1 MGEARGCGKSRGGAT
16 DDDQERRMKLPP
28 GVSASD
34 FAAAITQFEDA
45 VGKEWV
51 FTSDEDVALY
61 RDAYSPFMG
70 EPEEKFASAA
80 VAPDGVEQVQKIVRT
95 ANQYKIPIYPV
106 STGKNLGYGGSA
118 PVLSG
123 SVVLDLKRM
132 NRILEVNER
141 NAYVLVEPGVS
152 YFDLYRHIQEKGLKL
167 WVDVPDPGWGSPVGN
182 ALDRGGGYLM
192 PQYRNHFDS
201 HCGMEIVL
209 ANGEIMRTGMGA
221 MPGAK
226 TWQEYKSGFGPWIDG
241 MFSQSNFG
249 VVTKMGFWLMP
260 QPDSY
265 FSGVVTVPRH
275 NDLVPLVRIL
285 TYLENT
291 RVTNGMPDLGSPLLG
306 IPMLSE
312 FAARFDQGSSPFER
326 PQDAELTALVAKAGG
341 EMSPE
346 LDDYA
351 QKKGIGY
358 WNCKLSFYGA
368 AKANAANWAFAKE
381 KFSEIPGAK
390 FEELEN
396 YKLPLTPEQ
405 QEKVHKPQFGIPSLA
420 MFSIGARSAINPT
433 PASGHMWFSPI
444 IPRTGEAI
452 FEANRV
458 FAAAAKEFG
467 LPFLNFNLPSTY
479 WERAFIFIF
488 AFPVVKDVETNK
500 KNRAAFQKLVKVAAD
515 HGWGEYR
522 TPPAFQ
528 DAIMATY
535 SYNNNALLRF
545 HETVKDA
552 IDPNGILSAGRY
564 GIWPKHIRE
573 AKA

>member
-1 MGEARGCGKSRGGAT
+1 VRDHLGGAT
-16 DDDQERRMKLPP
+16 DGNQERKMKLPP

-34 FAAAITQFEDA
+34 FAAAIQQFQDA

-80 VAPDGVEQVQKIVRT
+80 VAPESVEQVQKVVRV

-132 NRILEVNER
+132 NRIVEVNER

-152 YFDLYRHIQEKGLKL
+152 YFDLYRYIQEKGIKL

-192 PQYRNHFDS
+192 PQFRNHFDS

-221 MPGAK
+221 LPGSK

-249 VVTKMGFWLMP
+249 VVTKMGFWMMP

-265 FSGVVTVPRH
+265 FSGIVTVPRH
-275 NDLVPLVRIL
+275 NDLIPLVRIL

-291 RVTNGMPDLGSPLLG
+291 RATNGMPDLGSPLFG

-312 FAARFDQGSSPFER
+312 FAARFDQGSSPFDR
-326 PQDAELTALVAKAGG
+326 PQDAELTALIAKAGG

-368 AKANAANWAFAKE
+368 PKANAANWAFAQE
-381 KFSEIPGAK
+381 KFSEIPGAR
-390 FEELEN
+390 FDDGES

-420 MFSIGARSAINPT
+420 MFSIGARSPMNPT
-433 PASGHMWFSPI
+433 PANGHMWFSPI

-479 WERAFIFIF
+479 WERSFIFIF
-488 AFPVVKDVETNK
+488 AFPVTKDVETNK
-500 KNRAAFQKLVKVAAD
+500 KNRAAFEKLIKVAAE

-535 SYNNNALLRF
+535 SYSNNALLRF

-552 IDPNGILSAGRY
+552 VDPNGILSAGRY

-573 AKA
+573 AKS

>member
-1 MGEARGCGKSRGGAT
+1 
-16 DDDQERRMKLPP
+16 MKVPP

-34 FAAAITQFEDA
+34 FAAAIKQFEEA
-45 VGKEWV
+45 VGREWV
-51 FTSDEDVALY
+51 FTSDADVALY
-61 RDAYSPFMG
+61 RDAYSPLMG
-70 EPEEKFASAA
+70 QPSELMASAA
-80 VAPDGVEQVQKIVRT
+80 VAPDGVEQVQAVVKI
-95 ANQYKIPIYPV
+95 ANRYKIPIYPV

-141 NAYVLVEPGVS
+141 NAYALVEPGVS
-152 YFDLYRHIQEKGLKL
+152 YFDLYRYIQEKGLKL
-167 WVDVPDPGWGSPVGN
+167 WVDVPDPGWGSPIGN
-182 ALDRGGGYLM
+182 SLDRGGGYLM

-201 HCGMEIVL
+201 HCGMEVVL
-209 ANGEIMRTGMGA
+209 ANGEVMRTGMGA
-221 MPGAK
+221 LPGSK

-260 QPDSY
+260 EPDAY
-265 FSGVVTVPRH
+265 LSGTVTVFRH
-275 NDLVPLVRIL
+275 DDLIPLVNTL
-285 TYLENT
+285 NYLENT
-291 RVTNGMPDLGSPLLG
+291 RVTNGMPDLASPLLG

-312 FAARFDQGSSPFER
+312 FAARFDQGSSPFDR
-326 PQDAELTALVAKAGG
+326 PQDPELTALVAKAGG
-341 EMSPE
+341 NMTPE

-358 WNCKLSFYGA
+358 WSCKLSFYGA
-368 AKANAANWAFAKE
+368 PKANAANWAFAKE
-381 KFSEIPGAK
+381 KFSAIPGAK
-390 FEELEN
+390 FEDGDA
-396 YKLPLTPEQ
+396 YKLPLTAEQ
-405 QEKVHKPQFGIPSLA
+405 REKVHKPQFGIPSLA
-420 MFSIGARSAINPT
+420 MFSIGARSAMNPEPST
-433 PASGHMWFSPI
+433 GHMWFSPI

-458 FAAAAKEFG
+458 FAQAAKDFG

-479 WERAFIFIF
+479 WERSFIFIF
-488 AFPVVKDVETNK
+488 AFPVVKDVATNK
-500 KNRAAFQKLVKVAAD
+500 KNVASFKKLIQVAAD

-522 TPPAFQ
+522 TAPVFQ
-528 DAIMATY
+528 DAIMNTY
-535 SYNNNALLRF
+535 SFNNHALLRF

-564 GIWPKHIRE
+564 GIWPKHVRE
-573 AKA
+573 AKS